1 MLTVHKLIF
10 VEYFESVSTTILFSI
25 LRFFYLICMPNKCMI
40 FEKSQ
45 ICHRISIWMFQFT
58 LNLLK
63 IFNLVVDMELSPQM
77 WTRLQTIVVFYC
89 RLSLFNFKN
98 LLFLTIIFRT
108 EANQESVVSSM
119 EFSWNVIL

>member
-10 VEYFESVSTTILFSI
+10 VEYFESVSTTISFSI

-63 IFNLVVDMELSPQM
+63 ILKCCGYGVITSDVDKTANNSC
-77 WTRLQTIVVFYC
+77 F
-89 RLSLFNFKN
+89 
-98 LLFLTIIFRT
+98 LLPPFFI
-108 EANQESVVSSM
+108 
-119 EFSWNVIL
+119 